1 MNLPDE
7 KREAVRRLLDEHQ
20 PLPITETGLVHI
32 GYGCP
37 APCCW
42 GNEGGYDLDAH
53 RRHLADALAPTVAG
67 LIEDARREDRERHG
81 RELHEALTAAVTAQ
95 RDRDALRERLAGV
108 EALFACGPNLLR
120 HYYAIDSTCQRCGM
134 PSWVESRL
142 RAVLHPEE
150 KP

>member
-1 MNLPDE
+1 MSELTNE

-53 RRHLADALAPTVAG
+53 RRHVADALAPVVARW
-67 LIEDARREDRERHG
+67 LAEAWA
-81 RELHEALTAAVTAQ
+81 EALQEAADAYDPETEMQARGWVVGWLL
-95 RDRDALRERLAGV
+95 DRADVLAAGD
-108 EALFACGPNLLR
+108 G
-120 HYYAIDSTCQRCGM
+120 D
-134 PSWVESRL
+134 
-142 RAVLHPEE
+142 EE
-150 KP
+150 GL

>member
-53 RRHLADALAPTVAG
+53 RRHVADALAPVVARWLAEARAEAWDEGYRSGHSNAMRRMSDEPNAPTTPNPYRADVLAAGDGDEEG
-67 LIEDARREDRERHG
+67 L
-81 RELHEALTAAVTAQ
+81 
-95 RDRDALRERLAGV
+95 
-108 EALFACGPNLLR
+108 
-120 HYYAIDSTCQRCGM
+120 
-134 PSWVESRL
+134 
-142 RAVLHPEE
+142 
-150 KP
+150 